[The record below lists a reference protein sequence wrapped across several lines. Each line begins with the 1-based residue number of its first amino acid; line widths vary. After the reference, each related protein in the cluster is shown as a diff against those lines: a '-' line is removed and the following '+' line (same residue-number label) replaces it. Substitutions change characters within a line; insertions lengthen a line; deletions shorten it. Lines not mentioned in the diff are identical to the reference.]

1 MNNNGEYL
9 RHLRFADDI
18 IIFANS
24 IEELQEVLQELNHAS
39 LEVRLSSQGYVQR
52 VR

>member
-1 MNNNGEYL
+1 MVNISVTYGSPMTSL
-9 RHLRFADDI
+9 F
-18 IIFANS
+18 FANS

-39 LEVRLSSQGYVQR
+39 LEVGLSNQGYVQR